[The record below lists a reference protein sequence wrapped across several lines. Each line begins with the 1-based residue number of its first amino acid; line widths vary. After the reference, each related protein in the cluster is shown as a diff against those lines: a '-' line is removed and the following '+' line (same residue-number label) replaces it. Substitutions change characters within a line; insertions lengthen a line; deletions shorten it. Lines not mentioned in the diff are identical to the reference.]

1 MPPAPAA
8 NLIRPTRVRYVVLV
22 LLALA
27 PASAYLTR
35 GLGAFTT
42 TLVKEFE
49 VSYTVMG
56 DVVAGFTVGYFI
68 FQVPGGML
76 ANAFGTRAVLS
87 LFGLG
92 WSLCALWGRLARS

>member
-1 MPPAPAA
+1 MSTMLPGGVM
-8 NLIRPTRVRYVVLV
+8 RPSRVRYVVLV

-42 TLVKEFE
+42 TLAEEFD
-49 VSYTVMG
+49 VSYKVMG
-56 DVVAGFTVGYFI
+56 DVVAGFTLGYFL

-76 ANAFGTRAVLS
+76 ANVFGTRTVLS
-87 LFGLG
+87 LLGLG
-92 WSLCALWGRLARS
+92 WSSCALWGS